1 MAHPTSIS
9 LTTVSPLPSYPCR
22 LLQVRTRELR
32 HVRRLAQ
39 QVLLQRSEVE
49 AFLVS
54 SIQLVRAQMAA
65 EAAGAGAAAGA
76 AAGATRVGLA
86 PTAAADGGAG
96 GASGDPLHQPELG
109 GMAVTGASAGSNTD
123 SSTPAGS
130 CATCEGAGWTQQG
143 SPLSCAAPSPTAAAV
158 AATGT
163 PAADIRTL
171 SWQDRE
177 RVLRLLFAKINRA
190 AAQVRRGGG
199 IGWLCWAAHACA
211 GIAGY
216 RQGIVHET
224 LVGLSRHAFC
234 TMPLAAR
241 GAPGS
246 GGCTPAAAARTGN

>member
-1 MAHPTSIS
+1 M
-9 LTTVSPLPSYPCR
+9 
-22 LLQVRTRELR
+22 RTRELR
-32 HVRRLAQ
+32 QVRRLAQ

-54 SIQLVRAQMAA
+54 SIQLVRSQMAA

-109 GMAVTGASAGSNTD
+109 GMAATGASAGRNKDASAA
-123 SSTPAGS
+123 AGS
-130 CATCEGAGWTQQG
+130 CATCEGTAGAQQG
-143 SPLSCAAPSPTAAAV
+143 SPMSCAAPGPTAAVA

-163 PAADIRTL
+163 PAADIRSL

-190 AAQVRRGGG
+190 AAQVRRAGG
-199 IGWLCWAAHACA
+199 
-211 GIAGY
+211 
-216 RQGIVHET
+216 
-224 LVGLSRHAFC
+224 
-234 TMPLAAR
+234 
-241 GAPGS
+241 
-246 GGCTPAAAARTGN
+246 